1 MSDPVRQ
8 PVQIEYFSDVLC
20 VWAYG
25 AQARVDELK
34 RNFAPEV
41 ELHYRFIPLFAAA
54 RARVQRTWGEQ
65 DGFERFN
72 EKLHEIVSAW
82 DHVQVHDRVWRET
95 RPASSIPAHLFVKA
109 LQLLEEQGE
118 LPVASQ
124 SEYAGRSVVEE
135 ALWRTRQRFFAEA
148 RDVGRKAEL
157 DTIATELQLP
167 LARIAELIENGE
179 AHAALQLDREAQDY
193 YHVSG
198 SPTFVLDGG
207 RQHLYGNVGY
217 RVIEANVKELL
228 RDPQYGAASWC

>member
-1 MSDPVRQ
+1 MSEQAREPVR
-8 PVQIEYFSDVLC
+8 IEYFSDVLC

-34 RNFAPEV
+34 RSFAPRV

-54 RARVQRTWGEQ
+54 RSRIQRTWGEH

-72 EKLHEIVSAW
+72 QKLHEIASGW
-82 DHVQVHDRVWRET
+82 DHVQVHEAVWRQS
-95 RPASSIPAHLFVKA
+95 RPASSMPAHLFVKA
-109 LQLLEEQGE
+109 LQLLEAQDE
-118 LPVASQ
+118 LPGAPQ
-124 SEYAGRSVVEE
+124 SDYDGRSVVEE
-135 ALWRTRQRFFAEA
+135 ALWRTRRQFFAA
-148 RDVGRKAEL
+148 GRDVSRRVELEDVAAEL
-157 DTIATELQLP
+157 RLP
-167 LARIAELIENGE
+167 LARINALIDNGE